1 MKVVLFCGGFGLRMR
16 GEIDD
21 VPKPMVRIGY
31 RPILWHV
38 MRYYAHYGH
47 KDFVLCLG
55 WKADVI
61 KRYFLDYDE
70 CLTNDFTLRSGGEEV
85 ELLGRDI
92 DDWNITF
99 VDTGH
104 SANIGQR
111 LKAVE
116 RYVADEPM
124 FLANYT
130 DGLTDFHLP
139 RMVAGFDPAA
149 ATGAFLSVKPRHSF
163 HTVDMDR
170 RGRVRGI
177 QPIERSAVWMNGG
190 FFIFTPDIF
199 RTLEAGDELVEGPF
213 QRLIETGRLHT
224 WRHEGFWSCMDTFK
238 EKQELDDLWSRGQAP
253 WEVWRRPPAVVE
265 RDGDPVDRSVA
276 RLSRV

>member
-16 GEIDD
+16 GEADD

-47 KDFVLCLG
+47 TEFVLCLG

-70 CLTNDFTLRSGGEEV
+70 CLTNDFTLRDGGDRV
-85 ELLGRDI
+85 EMLGTDI
-92 DDWNITF
+92 DDWEITF

-104 SANIGQR
+104 SAKIGER

-116 RYVADEPM
+116 PYVADEPM

-130 DGLTDFHLP
+130 DGLTDFPLP
-139 RMVAGFDPAA
+139 RMVDHFDPTTTTAS
-149 ATGAFLSVKPRHSF
+149 FLSVKPRHSF
-163 HTVDMDR
+163 HAVDVDPD
-170 RGRVRGI
+170 GRVRRI
-177 QPIERSAVWMNGG
+177 QSIQQTEIWMNGG
-190 FFIFTPDIF
+190 FFLLTPEIF
-199 RTLEAGDELVEGPF
+199 RYMERGDELVEAPF
-213 QRLIETGRLHT
+213 DRLIEAGRLST
-224 WRHEGFWSCMDTFK
+224 WRYDGFWSCMDTFK
-238 EKQELDDLWSRGQAP
+238 EKQELDELWTRGGAP
-253 WEVWRRPPAVVE
+253 WQVWTRPDRAIQRVQPDERVV
-265 RDGDPVDRSVA
+265 
-276 RLSRV
+276 RLSGR